1 MMRRA
6 NGSTAKP
13 TTIAQYLRPLPANQR
28 AALEKLRQQIHAAAP
43 GVEECISYGMPGF
56 RYDGGMLVW
65 MGATAKHCAFYPG
78 AVVADFAD
86 ELEDYSTSKGTIRFT
101 PDAPIPA
108 PLIRKLV
115 KATMLRQAKRR
126 ARKK

>member
-1 MMRRA
+1 MK
-6 NGSTAKP
+6 TAKP
-13 TTIAQYLRPLPANQR
+13 ATINAYLAPLPLRQR
-28 AALEKLRQQIHAAAP
+28 KALEQLRRTIHSAAP

-56 RYDGGMLVW
+56 RLDGRMLVW
-65 MGATAKHCAFYPG
+65 MGAAANHCAFYPG

-86 ELEDYSTSKGTIRFT
+86 ELEDYSTSKGTIRFA

-115 KATMLRQAKRR
+115 KATMARQAKRR
-126 ARKK
+126 ARSK